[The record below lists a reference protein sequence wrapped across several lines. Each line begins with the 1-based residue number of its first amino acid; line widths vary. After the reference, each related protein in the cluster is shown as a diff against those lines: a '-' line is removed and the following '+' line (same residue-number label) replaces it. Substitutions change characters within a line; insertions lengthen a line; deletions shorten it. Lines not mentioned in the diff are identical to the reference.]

1 MLGFARFYDS
11 INQMLPSDRPDD
23 AVIEDDE
30 QLDRWYDSYLRE
42 TAKKLGKK
50 VVQDDTITIPEFVG
64 G

>member
-1 MLGFARFYDS
+1 
-11 INQMLPSDRPDD
+11 MLPSDRPDD